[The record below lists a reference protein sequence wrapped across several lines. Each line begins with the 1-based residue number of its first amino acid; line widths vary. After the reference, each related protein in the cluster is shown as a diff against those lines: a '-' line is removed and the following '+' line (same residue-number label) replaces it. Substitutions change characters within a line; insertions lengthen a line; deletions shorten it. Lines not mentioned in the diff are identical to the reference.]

1 MGRPKDIP
9 LKREG
14 RFIYVRL
21 GERLICFAAELIQK
35 DELECIK
42 AINNGYDKGIDTELS
57 DAQHNRLQRILNHYL
72 AG

>member
-1 MGRPKDIP
+1 MARPKDIP

-21 GERLICFAAELIQK
+21 GERLICFPAEVVQK

-42 AINNGYDKGIDTELS
+42 AINDGYDKKITTELS
-57 DAQHNRLQRILNHYL
+57 KEQHERLQRILTNYL
-72 AG
+72 EG